1 MNPPSLILFAALALG
16 VASGCA
22 IIGAPD
28 RASDTQNVNGISDDI
43 SALTMT
49 QSEVMHAADPM
60 SRTVYPHHYQL
71 PEE

>member
-1 MNPPSLILFAALALG
+1 MNFSCLTLITALALA
-16 VASGCA
+16 VASGCTVV
-22 IIGAPD
+22 GAPE

-49 QSEVMHAADPM
+49 QSDVMHAADPM
-60 SRTVYPHHYQL
+60 SQTVTPRHYQL